1 MQKTDRECCSAW
13 RNWPYRIRAG
23 LAGIALAGMAAFAS
37 ADVTVCVEPGEALA
51 LRVQFEASFE
61 NAVVVSG
68 RAGQRVASFNNFF
81 GRGAGGEWESGAN
94 TWQSPRLVARDC
106 FRISG
111 LHKAGAADPALPWL
125 PSACRVTGRFI
136 GFEDGGTGNDRDYN
150 DARVEILSGRIAA
163 VDPPC
168 QALAAARPD
177 DDRMNVYKWTK
188 PPAAANGSP
197 PASAAPT
204 APAAPAAKNGGEARP
219 PAIARDGVAGNGR
232 SPGLGGGAGF
242 SGGQPGTTLSFKLPE
257 FPFPPPDPS
266 ARLRI
271 PYGPLTGNAASPT
284 FGSVAARMENAL
296 ASNGYTEVS
305 YFAVPGGFALV
316 TQLERIN
323 PDATPA
329 AEQRWNIAVAPV
341 SLRSFSLEAY
351 VQALLQ
357 KDAGYF
363 RVITFVFSSEPFTAS
378 GKKVPVDEAANWID
392 KGANALPRDVAARP
406 YGEDMVCTA
415 LVYEFEI
422 HTHGAA
428 AQLRKPSPHD
438 GAGHLRASGILR
450 ALGE

>member
-1 MQKTDRECCSAW
+1 MHKTTRECCSAW
-13 RNWPYRIRAG
+13 RTWLRRIRTG
-23 LAGIALAGMAAFAS
+23 LTGIALAGTAALAS
-37 ADVTVCVEPGEALA
+37 ADVTVCVEAGEALA
-51 LRVQFEASFE
+51 LRVHFDASYE
-61 NAVVVSG
+61 NAVVVSN
-68 RAGQRVASFNNFF
+68 RTGQRVASFNNFF
-81 GRGAGGEWESGAN
+81 GRGAGGEWEHGAD
-94 TWQSPRLVARDC
+94 TWQSPRLTAPDC

-111 LHKAGAADPALPWL
+111 QHKAGAANPALPWL
-125 PSACRVTGRFI
+125 PSACLVSGRFI
-136 GFEDGGTGNDRDYN
+136 GYEDGQPGNDRDYN
-150 DARVEILSGRIAA
+150 DALVEIFSGRIAP

-168 QALAAARPD
+168 QSLSAARPD
-177 DDRMNVYKWTK
+177 DNRMNAYKRAR

-197 PASAAPT
+197 P
-204 APAAPAAKNGGEARP
+204 PAV
-219 PAIARDGVAGNGR
+219 ARDGVTGESR
-232 SPGLGGGAGF
+232 SPGLGAGAGF

-296 ASNGYTEVS
+296 ATNGYTEVS

-341 SLRSFSLEAY
+341 SLKSFSLEAY

-378 GKKVPVDEAANWID
+378 GKKVPVDEAVKWID
-392 KGANALPRDVAARP
+392 KGANTLPRDVAARP
-406 YGEDMVCTA
+406 YGDDMVCTA